1 MDERDIA
8 RVRESWTQV
17 APIADDAMAAFY
29 ANLFKLD
36 KNVAKL
42 FEGTD
47 MVVQGARLARALDLV
62 IQGLGRQDELVVQ
75 LQDIGAR
82 HANYGAS
89 ESDFATVGKALIMT
103 LETGLSG
110 KWTKAH
116 EKSWAKAYSFIS
128 AEMLNGLLSRKAA

>member
-8 RVRESWTQV
+8 VVREGWTQV
-17 APIADDAMAAFY
+17 VPIADDAMAAFY
-29 ANLFKLD
+29 ANLFELD

-47 MVVQGARLARALDLV
+47 MAVQGSRLARALDLV
-62 IQGLGRQDELVVQ
+62 IQGLDRQDELAVQ

-82 HANYGAS
+82 HASYGAS

-103 LETGLSG
+103 LETGLSDT
-110 KWTKAH
+110 WTKAH
-116 EKSWAKAYSFIS
+116 EQSWAKAYSFIA
-128 AEMLNGLLSRKAA
+128 AEMLNGLLSRQAA

>member
-8 RVRESWTQV
+8 RVRESWTQI
-17 APIADDAMAAFY
+17 APIADSAMAAVY

-42 FEGTD
+42 FEGAD
-47 MVVQGARLARALDLV
+47 MAAQGSRLARALELV
-62 IQGLGRQDELVVQ
+62 IQGLDSQDHLAVQ

-82 HANYGAS
+82 HASYGAS
-89 ESDFATVGKALIMT
+89 ESDFATVGTALIMT
-103 LETGLSG
+103 LETGLSS

-116 EKSWAKAYSFIS
+116 EKSWANAYSFIS
-128 AEMLNGLLSRKAA
+128 AEMLNGLLSREAA